1 MEEINSMTAKPFFRD
16 TVKPA
21 QYMELGCPPGF
32 GSLKGCLSRSLP
44 PSTKAEGAPTINNS
58 FNQMIEIVADDLSQ
72 RLRVVSLELYQ
83 KGVEIAEKRGIILT
97 DTKF

>member
-1 MEEINSMTAKPFFRD
+1 
-16 TVKPA
+16 
-21 QYMELGCPPGF
+21 
-32 GSLKGCLSRSLP
+32 
-44 PSTKAEGAPTINNS
+44 
-58 FNQMIEIVADDLSQ
+58 MIEIVADDLSQ